1 MSEGEK
7 MPLPIHRRTNPIPDH
22 SQPSG
27 IAIGESGITGHV
39 EIPHVPQKTNAAH
52 TAKTAVNA
60 ANQMTFGFF
69 RVIYAIEPRAMS
81 ANTIAKI
88 ATVSTMPSAA
98 R

>member
-1 MSEGEK
+1 M
-7 MPLPIHRRTNPIPDH
+7 PDH

-39 EIPHVPQKTNAAH
+39 EIPHVPQKTNPAS
-52 TAKTAVNA
+52 A
-60 ANQMTFGFF
+60 ANTAAKARNQACFGLS
-69 RVIYAIEPRAMS
+69 RIYAIEPRAMS

>member
-1 MSEGEK
+1 MTGA
-7 MPLPIHRRTNPIPDH
+7 I
-22 SQPSG
+22 SG
-27 IAIGESGITGHV
+27 L
-39 EIPHVPQKTNAAH
+39 HVPQKTNAAH

-60 ANQMTFGFF
+60 ANQKTFGFF